1 MPPKSKES
9 AAAPVTVPWEGAARF
24 KGKKIGVCVSGGLD
38 SKTVSKRLLMAGM
51 DVLAFSADLGQP
63 DETDIQNVKKRMATT
78 GVDTVIVDLK
88 DEMAQGCFDIIQ
100 CQAQGDGGY
109 WNTTGIGR
117 YVTCRGL
124 LKAMHEHKVD
134 VLAHG
139 ATGRGND
146 QMRFERY
153 TNVLDPS
160 FKVYAPWRDP
170 ELLEEFPG
178 REQMLAYLAK
188 HGISHELPKTTKT
201 YSTGAQHEER
211 CVFRVCSEYGPSP
224 NCVRVR
230 GSMQLR

>member
-1 MPPKSKES
+1 MPTTRPTARLQKLIDD
-9 AAAPVTVPWEGAARF
+9 GAV
-24 KGKKIGVCVSGGLD
+24 IGLCVSGGLD
-38 SKTVSKRLLMAGM
+38 SKSVAHRLNSAGAK
-51 DVLAFSADLGQP
+51 VICFCGDLGQP
-63 DETDIQNVKKRMATT
+63 DEVDINDVITKMAPCGTE
-78 GVDTVIVDLK
+78 TVIIDLK
-88 DEMAQGCFDIIQ
+88 EQMAEGCFEAIMAQ
-100 CQAQGDGGY
+100 AKYDGGY
-109 WNTTGIGR
+109 WQSTGVGR
-117 YVTCRGL
+117 WVTCLGL
-124 LKAMHEHKVD
+124 LRKMRERGVTC
-134 VLAHG
+134 LAHG